1 MERATSTTLLND
13 EYEINYSTSDS
24 INKLVPAR
32 QRQRRERERER
43 EREITAGANGVGSPV
58 TVKTAADCSF
68 VELYPT
74 IVR

>member
-1 MERATSTTLLND
+1 MYQLDND
-13 EYEINYSTSDS
+13 SGE
-24 INKLVPAR
+24 
-32 QRQRRERERER
+32 RERERER